1 MRDASLI
8 NQSARVAMPSS
19 STTSSKAT
27 REQRLSRMIS
37 LIALIIIIPLAAI
50 SLLVI
55 LFQANELVLPEVY
68 ILDKEVGMMK
78 RQDAATWVDQFW
90 NQERKIQLVVA
101 GYPDIVYALKPMQLG
116 LWVDPE
122 ATANA
127 AYNVGRSADPFK
139 DVGEAIKGDPQVVLP
154 IIFYDQNTAQNTLAS
169 IAEDLHIPPTNA
181 NIIYQDG
188 QWIALP
194 GSEGQA
200 LDLVTIQKYLVDNA
214 FDILQK
220 QHATLPLRALSPE
233 VEDLSPI
240 LGEIEAIIQ
249 EEFILEAYDPITDER
264 FTWSVPMDIKREWVQ
279 YDPTNYQI
287 KLVFNH
293 DQVEELVITWASD
306 LGEERGLL
314 DGDQVGHLIE
324 KWQGHE
330 TLQTIVHYEP
340 TAYTVQSGESLWG
353 ISLKLGMPMWHIL
366 GANEGLTAD
375 NVTAGMT
382 LTIPPKDILLPLP
395 VVRNKRIVIDISE
408 QKMTVYENGEIR
420 NTHVVSTGMDD
431 SPTMAGIFQVQSHE
445 LNAYASNWDL
455 YMPHFMG
462 IYEAWPG
469 FMNGIHGLP
478 LLSNGQRLWASN
490 LGSPASYGCIILT
503 LSAAEDLYYWADDG
517 VIVEIRR

>member
-8 NQSARVAMPSS
+8 NQSVRVAMPSS
-19 STTSSKAT
+19 STTSSKAN
-27 REQRLSRMIS
+27 REQRLSRIIS

-50 SLLVI
+50 SFVVI
-55 LFQANELVLPEVY
+55 LFQANELILPKVT
-68 ILDKEVGMMK
+68 ILDKEVGMIN
-78 RQDAATWVDQFW
+78 RQDAAAWVDQFW
-90 NQERKIQLVVA
+90 NQERKIQLVVE
-101 GYPDIVYALKPMQLG
+101 GHPDIVYALKPMQLG
-116 LWVDPE
+116 LWIDPE

-139 DVGEAIKGDPQVVLP
+139 DVRTAIKGDPQVILP
-154 IIFYDQNTAQNTLAS
+154 IIFFDQNAAQNTLAS
-169 IAEDLHIPPTNA
+169 IAKDLLIPPTNA

-194 GSEGQA
+194 GEEGQV
-200 LDLVTIQKYLVDNA
+200 LDIETIQKSLVENA

-220 QHATLPLRALSPE
+220 QHATLFLRALSPE

-240 LGEIEAIIQ
+240 LGEIDEIIA
-249 EEFILEAYDPITDER
+249 EEFILEAYDPITDEG
-264 FTWSVPMDIKREWVQ
+264 FTWSVPMDVKREWVQ
-279 YDPTNYQI
+279 YDPANYQI
-287 KLVFNH
+287 QLVFNH
-293 DQVEELVITWASD
+293 DKVEELLAIWEGD

-314 DGDQVGHLIE
+314 NAGQVDQLIE
-324 KWQGHE
+324 KWRGHE
-330 TLQTIVHYEP
+330 TLQTIVQYKP
-340 TAYTVQSGESLWG
+340 TSYTVQSGESLWG
-353 ISLKLGMPMWHIL
+353 ISLKLGMPMWYIL

-375 NVTAGMT
+375 NVTAGMA

-408 QKMTVYENGEIR
+408 QKMTVYENGQIR
-420 NTHVVSTGMDD
+420 NTHIISTGMDD

-462 IYEAWPG
+462 IYEAWSG